1 MRIRIAGICLSL
13 IVLLPTLAALGCSS
27 LSLSELQTP
36 RTGGQG
42 ELTARA
48 GIDYGPSLALLYD
61 NPGNRVHR
69 VPRASLLPP
78 LRAGITYG
86 LTDRMDVGANV
97 WSAGYWS
104 AIFLLSSW
112 DVGGQVHCKYMLT
125 PRRWD
130 HSLAIGLSGFGYAG
144 LFRWG
149 QDNPFEVEARGN
161 ALGFNP
167 LLLYGYRF
175 AADSLQEPEIYLG
188 LRAYL
193 IDYHVEGE
201 VEHFRTAP
209 PPTYESHDGTARFL
223 SPLVGIKLTS
233 GSFDLFIEAG
243 AFIGENPFNN
253 RSPLTSFTL
262 GIGIAK
268 SVEL

>member
-1 MRIRIAGICLSL
+1 MNIRLTDLCRLFIL
-13 IVLLPTLAALGCSS
+13 LLPVLPAAGCSS

-42 ELTARA
+42 KLTARA

-61 NPGNRVHR
+61 EPENNVHR
-69 VPRASLLPP
+69 IPRAALFPP
-78 LRAGITYG
+78 LRAGVTYG
-86 LTDRMDVGANV
+86 LTERLDVGANV

-112 DVGGQVHCKYMLT
+112 DIGGRVHCKYMLT
-125 PRRWD
+125 PDRWD

-144 LFRWG
+144 VFRWG

-167 LLLYGYRF
+167 LLLYGYRL

-193 IDYHVEGE
+193 IDYHVEGK
-201 VEHFRTAP
+201 VENFRTAP
-209 PPTYESHDGTARFL
+209 PPTYEKHDGTARFI
-223 SPLVGIKLTS
+223 SPLVGLRLTS

-253 RSPLTSFTL
+253 RDPLTSFTL
-262 GIGIAK
+262 GFGIAK
-268 SVEL
+268 RSEP